1 MYALLSGTTVQ
12 PTHDDSTS
20 FPQLV
25 TSNYHPP
32 ACDLWCNCR
41 CHVPARLST
50 PAFLQQLI
58 GRLHIR
64 YAGLPFSGRQ
74 VCNEALCK
82 HGATATTRTSYL
94 FPSWLVYKRLEV
106 SAKWNRTVGP
116 ELLLR
121 VPNVVSPSSAIFGY
135 VVNRDL
141 DSIKELFAKRLA
153 SPFDVD
159 SNRGFSPLH
168 VSFHIPFH
176 FLLTNRV
183 SSLPLMITNSK
194 WLDSF

>member
-12 PTHDDSTS
+12 PAHCDSTS
-20 FPQLV
+20 FLQLV
-25 TSNYHPP
+25 TSNYHPS
-32 ACDLWCNCR
+32 ACNLWCNCR
-41 CHVPARLST
+41 CHVPVRLRT

-64 YAGLPFSGRQ
+64 FAGLPFPGRQ
-74 VCNEALCK
+74 ICNEATCK
-82 HGATATTRTSYL
+82 HGATATTRISYL

-106 SAKWNRTVGP
+106 SAKWNRILGP

-121 VPNVVSPSSAIFGY
+121 VPNVVSPSSKIFVY

-153 SPFDVD
+153 SPFDID

-168 VSFHIPFH
+168 VSFHIPSH
-176 FLLTNRV
+176 FLLT
-183 SSLPLMITNSK
+183 K
-194 WLDSF
+194 